1 MKVGLAQ
8 GLVNLYQQKIS
19 RDYNAENGTHCLYT
33 PSCSAYM
40 KQAVQQEG
48 LVDGVLDGLVRLSR
62 CQKEVAESR
71 LKEFLAP
78 MFGGDAAE
86 IGKLAKFETPEAEQR
101 IRRIRSL
108 VDQNRAAIA
117 AGNLAEAA
125 ALQQT
130 WTSSLRDDVKI
141 LVVDKPATDHNAPT
155 QFVVEEKAPVAPPV
169 TQGKHSAL
177 QLAASALVGIAGA
190 VAGAL
195 AFGAME
201 MTAGAVMGQA
211 ACRGKQEEQNQKF
224 AQKWGK
230 DAITGLA
237 HLRDTTSTVGKRTH
251 GWLKAHTGSARL
263 ASAGALAIGMPCAV
277 VAGLWDGIKM
287 GAARGWQAGRILG
300 LNLAG
305 AQHPAGCPCC
315 KS

>member
-1 MKVGLAQ
+1 MKINLAQ
-8 GLVNLYQQKIS
+8 QLVNLYQQKIS

-48 LVDGVLDGLVRLSR
+48 LVDGVIDGLVRLSR
-62 CQKEVAESR
+62 CQKEVAEGR
-71 LKEFLAP
+71 LREFLVP
-78 MFGGDAAE
+78 LLTQDVSE
-86 IGKLAKFETPEAEQR
+86 IGQLARFETPSAEQR
-101 IRRIRSL
+101 IYRIRSL

-130 WTSSLRDDVKI
+130 WTTSLREDVKI

-155 QFVVEEKAPVAPPV
+155 QFVIEEKAPVAPPV
-169 TQGKHSAL
+169 TQARHSAL
-177 QLAASALVGIAGA
+177 KVAASAVVGLAGA

-195 AFGAME
+195 AFGAIE
-201 MTAGAVMGQA
+201 MSAGGVMAQA
-211 ACRGKQEEQNQKF
+211 TCRGKQEEQDQRF

-230 DAITGLA
+230 DAITGLD
-237 HLRDTTSTVGKRTH
+237 HLRDTTCTVGKRTH
-251 GWLKAHTGSARL
+251 VWLKAQTGSASL
-263 ASAGALAIGMPCAV
+263 ATVGALAIGMPCALT
-277 VAGLWDGIKM
+277 AGLWDGLNL

-305 AQHPAGCPCC
+305 AEHPAGCPCC